1 MEQLPGEELAKKVW
15 ETIADNGIGGL
26 FKTWQIRRVGRAIT
40 DAQVDNKLRIAQA
53 ERDVE
58 AIRNGEAILE
68 GNSSLKLTYNSKSN
82 SNSDSSSHVV
92 IAQDISATLI
102 ADAARKEIN
111 VAKAILH
118 AETAAMENQ
127 GAISEEAVN
136 PDWLFRWRDSAGEVS
151 NEELQTLWGK
161 ILAGEVKSPGAF
173 SLRTL
178 DSLRNISKQEA
189 ELIARLAPYITS
201 GFMWRTDELKSK
213 EINYGYMLKM
223 QELGIL
229 NGVEAVGG
237 LQRTVPSV
245 ETEGFCAALIGA
257 DRALIVQHDDPKK
270 SLQIP
275 CYALTSTGEE
285 ILKLCS
291 SQSDKEYLRSL
302 GKKIAKDGFSV
313 LIATYRDNG
322 NQGITW
328 WKEEEIKL
336 PEATETAA

>member
-1 MEQLPGEELAKKVW
+1 MEQLPGEELAKKIW

-26 FKTWQIRRVGRAIT
+26 FKPWQIRRVGRAIT
-40 DAQVDNKLRIAQA
+40 DSQVDSKLRIAQA
-53 ERDVE
+53 EHDVE
-58 AIRNGEAILE
+58 AIRKGKAILE
-68 GNSSLKLTYNSKSN
+68 GNSSSKLTYNSKNN
-82 SNSDSSSHVV
+82 SNSDSSNLALT
-92 IAQDISATLI
+92 AQDISATLI

-118 AETAAMENQ
+118 AETAAMDNQ

-178 DSLRNISKQEA
+178 DFLRNISKQEA

-201 GFMWRTDELKSK
+201 GFTGRADELKSK
-213 EINYGYMLKM
+213 EINDGYMIKM

-237 LQRTVPSV
+237 HMYTVFSR
-245 ETEGFCAALIGA
+245 ETKSFCAPLVGA
-257 DRALIVQHDDPKK
+257 DRALIVQHDDPTK
-270 SLQIP
+270 SLQIHG
-275 CYALTSTGEE
+275 YMLTSTGVE

-302 GKKIAKDGFSV
+302 GKKIAKEGFSV

-322 NQGITW
+322 NQRITW
-328 WKEEEIKL
+328 CKEEEIKL
-336 PEATETAA
+336 PEVTETMA